1 MEGEDVRSG
10 TRKKRSKKEIG
21 FDSDDDEPI
30 GSIFK
35 LKRAKRKGSGS
46 GEAVRE
52 KEDLG
57 GMDDNDTLAS
67 FRKRLK
73 GPKRDQGS
81 GVARGPS
88 SALHVSD
95 EDLVGLGA
103 KGKDEK
109 GVALVP
115 GGVDMQMQ
123 MQDSSDQHMEDSLSA
138 IFHKAQSSSARKSRV
153 GSRQKR
159 GIQKVDG
166 GLSPG
171 GFVEA
176 VDSVVESRSG
186 SASGSKLVGGN
197 AMSDDA
203 LPQASEPVVTSVV
216 EDQKCVNDC
225 FQEEI
230 AKGECDLD
238 IPDGLNQPKDVYH
251 DDGKQFSC
259 ALKAEDIS
267 CDSDQKV
274 ALQESVVISGGLHK
288 LSSMLLDEIVDTAYL
303 SKVGEGESQLTEV
316 GEPENRLTDELVQ
329 ACNSASEHD
338 VSTSAGKGNVLT
350 SWHTEPLIKSTENVL
365 KENDDMVSGKGFQES
380 SRNGALKLSGC
391 HLEVDGGGKSET
403 EFVSDG
409 NLCDYSNLDT
419 KAEVQDFVLGFSPKR
434 NDVTVSGSSMVSNEA
449 ELDARSNHPEKPIE
463 ACNIPKGPTVSILKC
478 SSVLDPVH
486 SDGSSLQSS
495 IPDENGNSAEY
506 HTSVSDFVDNDGKIS
521 GITRVVRKTKMRKH
535 GDMTYEGDADW
546 EVLINDQTL
555 NESQVM
561 TDVDRTL
568 RTRMK
573 HDTSLNTGEESENV
587 AVVAVSAG
595 LKARKAGP
603 IEKIKFKEILK
614 RKGGLKEYL
623 DCRNQILSLWS
634 RDVTRILPLAECGVS
649 DTDYED
655 GSPRSSLIREVY
667 AFLDQYGYINVGIA
681 SQKENVGSSARHCYK
696 LVKEKGFEESLAAS
710 MADSEDGVSFLVGQT
725 KMSDTFNEIN
735 NGLPKD
741 CNDLTTEAT
750 EGMGHSNE
758 VKLDLPNISQQ
769 AEGKKIDY
777 QENDGFQD
785 GTIDSSVPSSNFADC
800 RLTSLV
806 AKEKS
811 NDSTCIKS
819 VWGGQVGDNLQSDLD
834 PRKRVIVIGAGPAGL
849 TAARHL
855 QRQGFPVTVLEARGR
870 IGGRVF
876 TDHSSLSVPVD
887 LGASII
893 TGVEADVAT
902 ERRPDPSSLICA
914 QLGLELTVLNS
925 DCPLYDIVTEQKVPA
940 DMDEALEAEYN
951 TLIDDMVLVV
961 AQKGEQAMRMSLEDG
976 LEYALKIRRMARSES
991 SEETEQNN
999 SADRPFDSK
1008 RDSSVEKKLDE
1019 EILSPQERRVMDWH
1033 FAHLEYGCAASLND
1047 VSLPYWNQD
1056 DVYGG
1061 FGGAHCMIKG
1071 GYSSVVES
1079 LGEGN
1084 TIHLNHVVTNVSY
1097 GIREPGQSYKVKVS
1111 TSNGNEFFGDAVLV
1125 TVPLGCLKAETIQ
1138 FSPPLPQWKCS
1149 SVQRLGYG
1157 VLNKVALEFPSV
1169 FWDDA
1174 VDYFGATA
1182 EERNSRG
1189 HCFMFWNVR
1198 KTVGA
1203 PVLIALVVGKAA
1215 IDGQSLSSS
1224 DHVKHALKVLR
1235 KLFGQDSVPDPVAYV
1250 VTDWGRD
1257 PFSYGAYSYVKVGAS
1272 GEDYDILGRPVDN
1285 CLFFAGEATCKE
1297 HPDTVGGAMM
1307 SGLRESV
1314 RIIDILSTGNDY
1326 IAEVEALEA
1335 ARGQL
1340 DPERD
1345 EVRDI
1350 IKRLDAVELSNIMYK
1365 NSLDGAQILTREALL
1380 REMFFNT
1387 KTTGGR
1393 LHVAKQLLTLSV
1405 GNLKSFAGSKEGL
1418 AILNSWILDSMGK
1431 DGTQLLRHCLRLLVR
1446 VSTDLLAVRLSG
1458 MGKTVKEKVCV
1469 HTSRDIRAIASQLVN
1484 VWLEVFR
1491 KEKASNGGLKL
1502 PKQTTVLDLSK
1513 RKSAKDSALGK
1524 PPLGTYHGTIENKGG
1539 LLNPT
1544 SAGSNSPSHAH
1555 MKKLQSKQGR
1565 QPAAYDSRHEVS
1577 SSKSKGSIDRVATE
1591 KEDSHC
1597 AISEE
1602 EQAAI
1607 AAAEAARAKALAAAE
1622 AYASAEARCNSLLQL
1637 PKIPSFHKFAR
1648 REQSSQNDECDS
1660 KKRWSGGVF
1669 GRQDCISEI
1678 DSRNCRVRD
1687 WSVDF
1692 SAACVNL
1699 DNSRMPVDN
1708 LSQRSHSNEI
1718 ASHLNFREHS
1728 GESVAGDSSIYT
1740 KAWIDTAGGVAI
1752 KDHHAIERW
1761 QSQAA
1766 AADSY
1771 FSNPTIHLKD
1781 EEDSNACSKLPSWKR
1796 DGVANESSISQVTVN
1811 KDALKSHSRAAD
1823 HIKQAVVDYVASLL
1837 MPLYKAR
1844 KLDKD
1849 GYKAIMKKSATKV
1862 MEQATDAEKAMTV
1875 REFLDFK
1882 RKNKIR
1888 SFVDILIERHMTMK
1902 SDMKS

>member
-1 MEGEDVRSG
+1 MDGEDVRSV
-10 TRKKRSKKEIG
+10 TKKKRSKKEIG

-35 LKRAKRKGSGS
+35 LKRSKKKASCS
-46 GEAVRE
+46 DAAVRE
-52 KEDLG
+52 KEDFG

-73 GPKRDQGS
+73 GPKKDQGS
-81 GVARGPS
+81 GVTRGS
-88 SALHVSD
+88 SPALHVSD
-95 EDLVGLGA
+95 EDLVALGP
-103 KGKDEK
+103 KGKDQK
-109 GVALVP
+109 GVLP
-115 GGVDMQMQ
+115 GHEDMQMQ
-123 MQDSSDQHMEDSLSA
+123 DCSDQHMEDSLSA
-138 IFHKAQSSSARKSRV
+138 IFHKAQSSSARKSR
-153 GSRQKR
+153 GGLRQKR
-159 GIQKVDG
+159 GFQNVDN
-166 GLSPG
+166 GLSPEA
-171 GFVEA
+171 FVEA
-176 VDSVVESRSG
+176 VDSVIESRSG
-186 SASGSKLVGGN
+186 SASASKLVEGN
-197 AMSDDA
+197 VVSAHA
-203 LPQASEPVVTSVV
+203 LLQASEPFVASVV
-216 EDQKCVNDC
+216 DDQKCGDDYFEEETSKGDC
-225 FQEEI
+225 R
-230 AKGECDLD
+230 LD
-238 IPDGLNQPKDVYH
+238 IPNGPSQANNGCHGDREPLPGVQV
-251 DDGKQFSC
+251 
-259 ALKAEDIS
+259 EDIC
-267 CDSDQKV
+267 CDSDQKEA
-274 ALQESVVISGGLHK
+274 ALQESVRSGGLNK
-288 LSSMLLDEIVDTAYL
+288 LSSLSHDEIVDTVSL
-303 SKVGEGESQLTEV
+303 SNVGEGERVFTDV
-316 GEPENRLTDELVQ
+316 GESKNRMADELAQ
-329 ACNSASEHD
+329 ASNSDSEPD
-338 VSTSAGKGNVLT
+338 ISASAGKQNALT
-350 SWHTEPLIKSTENVL
+350 SCLTEPLIKSTENIL
-365 KENDDMVSGKGFQES
+365 NENNNRVSGKVFQES
-380 SRNGALKLSGC
+380 SSNGGLKLSESYA
-391 HLEVDGGGKSET
+391 EVDGGGKPET
-403 EFVSDG
+403 EFVSDR
-409 NLCDYSNLDT
+409 NLYHYNSLET
-419 KAEVQDFVLGFSPKR
+419 KAEMKDFVLGFSSKI
-434 NDVTVSGSSMVSNEA
+434 NDVIVSGSLSSMVSNEA
-449 ELDARSNHPEKPIE
+449 ELAAHSNHPEKPLE
-463 ACNIPKGPTVSILKC
+463 TCNIPKEPTASILKC
-478 SSVLDPVH
+478 STVLDPIQ
-486 SDGSSLQSS
+486 SDGSSLHSS

-506 HTSVSDFVDNDGKIS
+506 HASVSDFADNDSKIS
-521 GITRVVRKTKMRKH
+521 TIPRAVRKAKMRKH

-546 EVLINDQTL
+546 EILINDQAI

-561 TDVDRTL
+561 TDGDRTL

-573 HDTSLNTGEESENV
+573 HDSSSNTGEDSENV

-623 DCRNQILSLWS
+623 DCRNQILSLWN

-649 DTDYED
+649 DTQYED

-681 SQKENVGSSARHCYK
+681 SQKENAGSSARHCYK

-725 KMSDTFNEIN
+725 KMSGTSNEIN
-735 NGLPKD
+735 NGLTKD
-741 CNDLTTEAT
+741 CDDLTTEAK
-750 EGMGHSNE
+750 EGNSNE
-758 VKLDLPNISQQ
+758 VKMDLSYMTQQ
-769 AEGKKIDY
+769 AERKKIAY
-777 QENDGFQD
+777 LENVEFQD
-785 GTIDSSVPSSNFADC
+785 GTIRGTTDSSVPSSDFHDC
-800 RLTSLV
+800 RLTPLV
-806 AKEKS
+806 AEEKS
-811 NDSTCIKS
+811 NDCTCINS
-819 VWGGQVGDNLQSDLD
+819 ALGDQVGDNLQSDLD
-834 PRKRVIVIGAGPAGL
+834 PRKGVIVIGAGPAGL

-855 QRQGFPVTVLEARGR
+855 QRQGFPVTVLEARSR

-925 DCPLYDIVTEQKVPA
+925 DCPLYDTVTGQKVPA

-951 TLIDDMVLVV
+951 SLIDDMVLVV
-961 AQKGEQAMRMSLEDG
+961 AQKGEQAMRMSLEEG

-999 SADRPFDSK
+999 SADVPFDSK
-1008 RDSSVEKKLDE
+1008 RDSTVEKKLDE
-1019 EILSPQERRVMDWH
+1019 EILSSQERRVMDWH
-1033 FAHLEYGCAASLND
+1033 FAHLEYGCAALLKD

-1079 LGEGN
+1079 LGEGL
-1084 TIHLNHVVTNVSY
+1084 TVHLNHVVTNVSY
-1097 GIREPGQSYKVKVS
+1097 GIKEPGQSNKVKVS
-1111 TSNGNEFFGDAVLV
+1111 TSNGSEFIGDAVLV

-1138 FSPPLPQWKCS
+1138 FSPALPPWKYS
-1149 SVQRLGYG
+1149 SVQRLGFG

-1182 EERNSRG
+1182 EERSSRG

-1215 IDGQSLSSS
+1215 IDGQNLSSF
-1224 DHVKHALKVLR
+1224 DHVNHALKVLR
-1235 KLFGQDSVPDPVAYV
+1235 KLFGEDSVPDPVAYV

-1257 PFSYGAYSYVKVGAS
+1257 PFSYGAYSYVAVGAS
-1272 GEDYDILGRPVDN
+1272 GEDYDILGRPVEN

-1307 SGLRESV
+1307 SGLREAV
-1314 RIIDILSTGNDY
+1314 RIIDILNSGNDY

-1340 DPERD
+1340 DTERD

-1387 KTTGGR
+1387 KTTAGR
-1393 LHVAKQLLTLSV
+1393 LHVAKQLLTLPV

-1418 AILNSWILDSMGK
+1418 TILNSWILDSMGK

-1491 KEKASNGGLKL
+1491 KGKASNGGLKL
-1502 PKQTTVLDLSK
+1502 SRQTTAVDLSK
-1513 RKSAKDSALGK
+1513 RKSVKDSASGK
-1524 PPLGTYHGTIENKGG
+1524 PPLSTYHGNIENKGI
-1539 LLNPT
+1539 
-1544 SAGSNSPSHAH
+1544 SAGSNSPSTAH
-1555 MKKLQSKQGR
+1555 VKKLHGKQGR
-1565 QPAAYDSRHEVS
+1565 QPTAYDSRHEVS
-1577 SSKSKGSIDRVATE
+1577 SSRSKGSIDKVVPE
-1591 KEDSHC
+1591 KEDNHYT
-1597 AISEE
+1597 ISEE

-1622 AYASAEARCNSLLQL
+1622 AYASAEARCNTLLQL

-1660 KKRWSGGVF
+1660 RKRWSGGVF

-1699 DNSRMPVDN
+1699 DNSRMPVDS

-1752 KDHHAIERW
+1752 KDYHAIERW

-1766 AADSY
+1766 AADSF
-1771 FSNPTIHLKD
+1771 FSNPTINLKD
-1781 EEDSNACSKLPSWKR
+1781 EEDSNACSKPPSWKR
-1796 DGVANESSISQVTVN
+1796 EGIANESSISQVTVN
-1811 KDALKSHSRAAD
+1811 KEAQKSHSRGAD

-1875 REFLDFK
+1875 PEFLDFK

-1888 SFVDILIERHMTMK
+1888 SFVDILIERHMTTKPEMK
-1902 SDMKS
+1902 S

>member
-1 MEGEDVRSG
+1 MDGEDMRSG
-10 TRKKRSKKEIG
+10 TKKKRSKREIG
-21 FDSDDDEPI
+21 FDSEDDEPI

-35 LKRAKRKGSGS
+35 LKRSKKKASLASEGSCGD
-46 GEAVRE
+46 AVRGQ
-52 KEDLG
+52 EDLG
-57 GMDDNDTLAS
+57 GMDDTLAS

-81 GVARGPS
+81 GATKGTSP
-88 SALHVSD
+88 ALHVPLEVEGHAVSD
-95 EDLVGLGA
+95 EDLVAFGSRSTS
-103 KGKDEK
+103 KDEK
-109 GVALVP
+109 GVGLLP
-115 GGVDMQMQ
+115 CDDMQ

-138 IFHKAQSSSARKSRV
+138 IFHKAQSNYARKSRTSL
-153 GSRQKR
+153 GSKQKR
-159 GIQKVDG
+159 GIQNVDC

-171 GFVEA
+171 SESFAEA
-176 VDSVVESRSG
+176 ADSGVESRSG
-186 SASGSKLVGGN
+186 SASASKLVRGN
-197 AMSDDA
+197 VMSADV
-203 LPQASEPVVTSVV
+203 LPQACDPCALSSASVM
-216 EDQKCVNDC
+216 DNQKCGDDC
-225 FQEEI
+225 FQEETT
-230 AKGECDLD
+230 KGDCDSN
-238 IPDGLNQPKDVYH
+238 IPEGPLGDHSHSVDVCNG
-251 DDGKQFSC
+251 DRQQLSC
-259 ALKAEDIS
+259 VQVEDI
-267 CDSDQKV
+267 CCAPDQKV
-274 ALQESVVISGGLHK
+274 ALQERVLEDGLNK
-288 LSSMLLDEIVDTAYL
+288 CSSMSPDEIIDTASL
-303 SKVGEGESQLTEV
+303 SKVGEGVSGFTVV
-316 GEPENRLTDELVQ
+316 GEFKNRLTDEPAQV
-329 ACNSASEHD
+329 CNGASERD
-338 VSTSAGKGNVLT
+338 VSTSTEKEIFLT
-350 SWHTEPLIKSTENVL
+350 SCHTKPLIKSTENIL
-365 KENDDMVSGKGFQES
+365 NENNNMISD
-380 SRNGALKLSGC
+380 RN
-391 HLEVDGGGKSET
+391 
-403 EFVSDG
+403 F
-409 NLCDYSNLDT
+409 CDYNSLDT
-419 KAEVQDFVLGFSPKR
+419 KAEVQDFLLGFSPKR
-434 NDVTVSGSSMVSNEA
+434 NDVTACGSLSPMVSNEA
-449 ELDARSNHPEKPIE
+449 NESELAANLNHLEKPLE
-463 ACNIPKGPTVSILKC
+463 TCNIQKESTASILKC
-478 SSVLDPVH
+478 TLVLDPIQ

-495 IPDENGNSAEY
+495 IPDENGNYADY
-506 HTSVSDFVDNDGKIS
+506 PASVSDFADTDGKIS
-521 GITRVVRKTKMRKH
+521 GISRAVRKAKMHKH

-546 EVLINDQTL
+546 DILINDQAL
-555 NESQVM
+555 NEIQVA
-561 TDVDRTL
+561 DGDRTL

-573 HDTSLNTGEESENV
+573 HDSSLNTIEDPENV

-595 LKARKAGP
+595 LKAHKAGP

-614 RKGGLKEYL
+614 RKGGLKEYV
-623 DCRNQILSLWS
+623 DCRNQILSLWN

-649 DTDYED
+649 DTRSED
-655 GSPRSSLIREVY
+655 ESSRSSLVRDVY

-681 SQKENVGSSARHCYK
+681 SQKENVGSRARHCYK
-696 LVKEKGFEESLAAS
+696 LVKEKGFEESSAAS
-710 MADSEDGVSFLVGQT
+710 MADSEDGVSFIVGQT
-725 KMSDTFNEIN
+725 KMSDTSNEIN
-735 NGLPKD
+735 NGLTKD
-741 CNDLTTEAT
+741 YDDLTVEAT
-750 EGMGHSNE
+750 EGMRHINE
-758 VKLDLPNISQQ
+758 AMAQQ
-769 AEGKKIDY
+769 EERKNYDNRKID
-777 QENDGFQD
+777 GIQD
-785 GTIDSSVPSSNFADC
+785 DTIHVNIDSSVSSSKFPDC

-806 AKEKS
+806 TTEK
-811 NDSTCIKS
+811 NNESTSIKS
-819 VWGGQVGDNLQSDLD
+819 ALDNQIGDHLQSDLE

-855 QRQGFPVTVLEARGR
+855 QRQGFLVTVLEARSR

-925 DCPLYDIVTEQKVPA
+925 DCPLYDIVTGLKVPA

-951 TLIDDMVLVV
+951 SLIDDMVLVV

-976 LEYALKIRRMARSES
+976 LEYALKIRRKARSES
-991 SEETEQNN
+991 SEETEQKN
-999 SADRPFDSK
+999 SADSPSDSK
-1008 RDSSVEKKLDE
+1008 KDSTVEQKFDE
-1019 EILSPQERRVMDWH
+1019 EILSPPERRVMDWH
-1033 FAHLEYGCAASLND
+1033 FAHLEYGCAAPLTE

-1071 GYSSVVES
+1071 GYSAVVES
-1079 LGEGN
+1079 LGDGLV
-1084 TIHLNHVVTNVSY
+1084 IHLNHVVANVTY
-1097 GIREPGQSYKVKVS
+1097 GIKEPGQSNKVKVS

-1149 SVQRLGYG
+1149 SVQRLGFG
-1157 VLNKVALEFPSV
+1157 VLNKVILEFPSV

-1182 EERNSRG
+1182 EERGKRG
-1189 HCFMFWNVR
+1189 HCFMFWNVK

-1224 DHVKHALKVLR
+1224 DHVNHALKVLR
-1235 KLFGQDSVPDPVAYV
+1235 KLFGEASVPDPVGYV

-1257 PFSYGAYSYVKVGAS
+1257 PFCYGAYSYVAVGAS

-1307 SGLRESV
+1307 SGLREAV
-1314 RIIDILSTGNDY
+1314 RIIDILNSGNDH

-1335 ARGQL
+1335 ARGRL
-1340 DPERD
+1340 DTERD

-1350 IKRLDAVELSNIMYK
+1350 IKRLDAVELSNILYK

-1380 REMFFNT
+1380 REMFFNA
-1387 KTTGGR
+1387 KTTAGR
-1393 LHVAKQLLTLSV
+1393 LHVAKQLLTLPV

-1418 AILNSWILDSMGK
+1418 TILNSWILDSMGK

-1502 PKQTTVLDLSK
+1502 SRQTTGVDLSK
-1513 RKSAKDSALGK
+1513 KKSVKDSTSGK
-1524 PPLGTYHGTIENKGG
+1524 PPLSAHHGTVENKGG
-1539 LLNPT
+1539 MLNPT
-1544 SAGSNSPSHAH
+1544 SAGSNSPSTAH
-1555 MKKLQSKQGR
+1555 VKKLHNKQGR
-1565 QPAAYDSRHEVS
+1565 QLAPYDSRHEVS
-1577 SSKSKGSIDRVATE
+1577 SSRSKGSIDKIDSE
-1591 KEDSHC
+1591 KVDNHY

-1602 EQAAI
+1602 EQTAI
-1607 AAAEAARAKALAAAE
+1607 AAAEAARAKAIAAAE
-1622 AYASAEARCNSLLQL
+1622 AYASAEARCNTLLQL

-1648 REQSSQNDECDS
+1648 REQYSQNDECDS
-1660 KKRWSGGVF
+1660 RKKWSGGVF

-1728 GESVAGDSSIYT
+1728 GESVAGDSSMYT

-1752 KDHHAIERW
+1752 KDYHAIERW

-1781 EEDSNACSKLPSWKR
+1781 EEDSNACSKLPSWKHE
-1796 DGVANESSISQVTVN
+1796 GMANESSISQVTVN
-1811 KDALKSHSRAAD
+1811 KEALKSHSRGAD

-1875 REFLDFK
+1875 SEFLDFK

-1902 SDMKS
+1902 PDVKS